1 MNPHPIGTF
10 ARLAFARA
18 RRRNSSAV
26 VVSLLRE
33 LREAE
38 RDTGLDREDYYEHA
52 ELDRPS
58 VDLERQAKCTG
69 LCSHVPEEVW
79 SALDRAYPDVPIE
92 GPRHRQVLAAL
103 FAPLMARQGWR
114 FCRCYRGGLP
124 EHRFISRLVDTGE
137 ANTAADLAHEM
148 EARA

>member
-10 ARLAFARA
+10 ARLAFARS
-18 RRRNSSAV
+18 RRRGDNYAIVIPLKPPIKSP
-26 VVSLLRE
+26 E
-33 LREAE
+33 
-38 RDTGLDREDYYEHA
+38 
-52 ELDRPS
+52 
-58 VDLERQAKCTG
+58 LERQASCAG

-79 SALDRAYPDVPIE
+79 TALDSAYPDVPIE

-137 ANTAADLAHEM
+137 ANSAADLAQEM
-148 EARA
+148 AKP